1 MRTLLINA
9 ILEFAGDE
17 FEDKESLIKLAL
29 CSEEELV
36 KNLISITS
44 YYAGEL
50 AEIKYNTKEN

>member
-44 YYAGEL
+44 YYIGECTKQ
-50 AEIKYNTKEN
+50 AEYHG